1 METMNNNQKKENIF
15 KRFGNWYKGQ
25 YKKHPGLTV
34 TATVAAGVA
43 GAAGVTAAGVA
54 IYKAL
59 KPITPA
65 EVAANNVEA
74 LTDGLLGCEP
84 TSCDLP
90 GNLGF
95 DRLTIVNT
103 VGEPLANVRD
113 LGEDYIV
120 ADNFNL
126 ENIKK
131 IVDAATEVVEN
142 VAEATVET
150 VVEG

>member
-1 METMNNNQKKENIF
+1 METMNNQKKENIF

-25 YKKHPGLTV
+25 YEKHPVLTV

-43 GAAGVTAAGVA
+43 GVAGVTAAGVA
-54 IYKAL
+54 IHKAL
-59 KPITPA
+59 KPVTPA
-65 EVAANNVEA
+65 EVAADNVEA

-126 ENIKK
+126 ENVKK
-131 IVDAATEVVEN
+131 IVDAATEVVED

-150 VVEG
+150 IAEA